1 MDKSALQI
9 LLLAACVLTAGC
21 GGIFTQGDTNG
32 TDVSETE
39 NVPNSES
46 KKIDERTTDGIYHQ
60 WDFRAERVTESD
72 IVSAGTFSRSELQ
85 NEVIPRGQDFVST
98 LFQTG
103 TASRLEIGSPGPIER
118 PGPFKN
124 GPIVTHNGSYYEL
137 QRNVTHENRAN
148 FHSIGIDSQVS
159 DDLRP
164 VSEEDVIEFSELS
177 SADKELFLYG
187 AAKMAAEDSKI
198 DGTSFSWVFSQNR
211 SIEESDIVNENA
223 SVVRYNNELY
233 EVEYSRTVSPLLRQ
247 EVQYEMVLVAS
258 NNSEFKKEYLD
269 QLVTQITDSTLSGPE
284 REVIL
289 KTLQESSLRI
299 EGHDVRDGARDAR
312 NWIATRPLEGKSVFV
327 EHNDTL
333 YRIEYEHSRRE

>member
-1 MDKSALQI
+1 MNKLALQI

-21 GGIFTQGDTNG
+21 GGIFTQGDTNS

-46 KKIDERTTDGIYHQ
+46 KEIDERTTDGIYHQ

-72 IVSAGTFSRSELQ
+72 IVSASTFSRSELQ
-85 NEVIPRGQDFVST
+85 NEVIPQGQDFVPT

-103 TASRLEIGSPGPIER
+103 TASRLEIGSPGPVER

-124 GPIVTHNGSYYEL
+124 GPIVTRNGSYYEL

-148 FHSIGIDSQVS
+148 SHRIDISSQVC

-187 AAKMAAEDSKI
+187 AASI
-198 DGTSFSWVFSQNR
+198 VDGESDCTFFPWVFSQNR

-233 EVEYSRTVSPLLRQ
+233 QVTYRLQTDSPLLRQ

-258 NNSEFKKEYLD
+258 NDSEFKREYLD

-299 EGHDVRDGARDAR
+299 AGHDVRDGARDAR
-312 NWIATRPLEGKSVFV
+312 NWIVTHPLEGNSAFV
-327 EHNDTL
+327 EYNDTL

>member
-1 MDKSALQI
+1 MDIS
-9 LLLAACVLTAGC
+9 
-21 GGIFTQGDTNG
+21 
-32 TDVSETE
+32 
-39 NVPNSES
+39 
-46 KKIDERTTDGIYHQ
+46 
-60 WDFRAERVTESD
+60 
-72 IVSAGTFSRSELQ
+72 
-85 NEVIPRGQDFVST
+85 
-98 LFQTG
+98 
-103 TASRLEIGSPGPIER
+103 
-118 PGPFKN
+118 
-124 GPIVTHNGSYYEL
+124 
-137 QRNVTHENRAN
+137 
-148 FHSIGIDSQVS
+148 SQVS

-187 AAKMAAEDSKI
+187 AASVVDDNS
-198 DGTSFSWVFSQNR
+198 DGIFFSWVFSQNR

-233 EVEYSRTVSPLLRQ
+233 QVTYSQTASPLRRQ

-258 NNSEFKKEYLD
+258 NNSEFKREYLD

-299 EGHDVRDGARDAR
+299 EGHDVRDGARDTR
-312 NWIATRPLEGKSVFV
+312 NWIVTHPLEGNSVFV
-327 EHNDTL
+327 EYNDTL